1 MIDQPGKEKNRK
13 ETNNVQY
20 PLCAECC
27 AVFSHRRGLWGWYSC
42 LHFTS
47 GKADAQWG
55 LICPGLSGVG
65 ANIRTLSPT
74 PESMHY
80 GAMLKA
86 LKASCSDREHQ
97 VVNSRRIG
105 ITFLLLLLF
114 THLAHNKSLFISGS
128 LNGEGQNCEFTFNFL
143 PENRIYA
150 VLCSATLKEMCYLR
164 MGGPEL
170 RVRYL

>member
-1 MIDQPGKEKNRK
+1 
-13 ETNNVQY
+13 
-20 PLCAECC
+20 
-27 AVFSHRRGLWGWYSC
+27 
-42 LHFTS
+42 
-47 GKADAQWG
+47 
-55 LICPGLSGVG
+55 
-65 ANIRTLSPT
+65 
-74 PESMHY
+74 MHY

-150 VLCSATLKEMCYLR
+150 VPCSATLKEMCYLR